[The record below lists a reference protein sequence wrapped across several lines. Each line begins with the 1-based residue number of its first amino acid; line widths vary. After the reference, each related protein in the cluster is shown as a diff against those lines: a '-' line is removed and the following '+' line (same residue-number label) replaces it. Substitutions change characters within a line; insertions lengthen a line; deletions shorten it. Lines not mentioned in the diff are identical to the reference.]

1 MTTSPQQ
8 VNIIPIENEIDFNL
22 PDTFH
27 LKDLV
32 FNSIISS
39 SDDFADDSLIINL
52 MNISI
57 HDDINSVN
65 GNPDDLLVL
74 SGHYMHIY
82 YDFNIN

>member
-1 MTTSPQQ
+1 MLSSPQQ
-8 VNIIPIENEIDFNL
+8 VNIIPIENEIDFSL
-22 PDTFH
+22 PDTFCS
-27 LKDLV
+27 KDLV

-65 GNPDDLLVL
+65 GNPDLLVL